1 MNYYYCIPC
10 KKIMELKNNRRHLK
24 SQEHM
29 KNEARVINNYTFM
42 KPELCEI
49 NSIIKKT

>member
-1 MNYYYCIPC
+1 MNCYHCIPC
-10 KKIMELKNNRRHLK
+10 KKLIELKNNRTHLK

-29 KNEARVINNYTFM
+29 INEARVINNYTFM
-42 KPELCEI
+42 KLELCEI